1 MMIDSENKLLSI
13 DESCLSELSD
23 ENQATIS
30 GGTFLLL
37 GLLLKKKWWKWH
49 PAPQPPVHKPY
60 EPPHPH
66 H

>member
-30 GGTFLLL
+30 GGFFIL
-37 GLLLKKKWWKWH
+37 GWFWKKWLTPRH

-60 EPPHPH
+60 VPPHPH